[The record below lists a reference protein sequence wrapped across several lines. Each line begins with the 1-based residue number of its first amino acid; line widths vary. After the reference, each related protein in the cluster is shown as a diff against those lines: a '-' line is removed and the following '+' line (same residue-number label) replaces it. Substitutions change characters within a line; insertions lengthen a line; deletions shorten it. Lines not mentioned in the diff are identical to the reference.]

1 MTLIWEPDATIRVTL
16 ENGALILSA
25 NEAGLVSLSRHLFS
39 LAKETAGSH
48 LHLDDSNALEDGSA
62 ELILEKTE

>member
-1 MTLIWEPDATIRVTL
+1 MTLIWEPDAAIRVTL
-16 ENGALILSA
+16 ENGTVILSA
-25 NEAGLVSLSRHLFS
+25 NESGLVSLSRHLLS
-39 LAKETAGSH
+39 LVQETAGSH

>member
-1 MTLIWEPDATIRVTL
+1 MTLIWEPDAAIRVTL
-16 ENGALILSA
+16 ENGTLILSA
-25 NEAGLVSLSRHLFS
+25 NEAGLVSLSRHLLS
-39 LAKETAGSH
+39 LANETAGSH